1 MTVLAYASSLP
12 WRPVPHCEW
21 GSRQVDGLYFSVAD
35 LRGPVFGPTYYR
47 QLQARR
53 LGVICYAE
61 GHLDASLDSRV
72 NRSSVVLPTGASPK
86 ARAWASA
93 YLDEL
98 VAQGVQP
105 SRGQIA
111 GGKGAGNISRVD
123 APAMLLEPGF
133 VSNPEFAAFARTGE
147 GIDALGRALAR
158 AIERTFPEGG
168 LVALSTGHAHRT
180 RAKLQDP
187 GAPVADPTG
196 WAEDP
201 EWDSEVE
208 LVEAY
213 LASAVEH
220 LVSYDPRVGGR
231 SEVAA

>member
-1 MTVLAYASSLP
+1 MTSIPYAQHLA
-12 WRPVPHCEW
+12 WHPVPNCEW
-21 GSRQVDGLYFSVAD
+21 GSRQVDGPYYSVAD

-47 QLQARR
+47 QLLARR
-53 LGVICYAE
+53 LGAICYAE
-61 GHLDASLDSRV
+61 GHLNASTNAKT
-72 NRSSVVLPTGASPK
+72 NRAEVVIATSAAPK

-98 VAQGVQP
+98 VAQSVQP
-105 SRGQIA
+105 SLGQVI
-111 GGKGAGNISRVD
+111 GGRGAGNIARVD
-123 APAMLLEPGF
+123 VPAMLLEPGF
-133 VSNPEFAAFARTGE
+133 VSNPDFAAFARTGE

-158 AIERTFPEGG
+158 SIMRTFPGGG
-168 LVALSTGHAHRT
+168 LVTFSTGHAHRT
-180 RAKLQDP
+180 RAALQDP
-187 GAPVADPTG
+187 GAPVADPDG

-213 LASAVEH
+213 LASAVEY
-220 LVSYDPRVGGR
+220 LVGYDPRVVTR